1 MKTYL
6 DILFFC
12 PSIWIMLSYRVA
24 RIFRFLRLSF
34 IALLIMHIVKI
45 FTGVEIHPNARIGK
59 NLFIDHGVGT
69 VIGETAVIGDNC
81 IIYHNVTLGAVSFK
95 TTKRHPTIG
104 NNVMIGA
111 GAKIL
116 GNIYIGDNVKIGANA
131 TVLNNIE
138 SLNTVVGCKG
148 KVVKK

>member
-104 NNVMIGA
+104 NNVMIGT
-111 GAKIL
+111 GAIIL
-116 GNIYIGDNVKIGANA
+116 GDIVIGDYTKIGAGA
-131 TVLNNIE
+131 IILKSVE
-138 SLNTVVGCKG
+138 SNKTIVGIYK
-148 KVVKK
+148 